1 VVFPIPAQ
9 IIPLTMS
16 LSERKLP
23 DVKILGFFRHA
34 KSDWDDMAKRD
45 FDRGLND
52 RGRRGAKLMGDHIRK
67 HGIKWNVI
75 VASPAV
81 RNKLTMDEAMPD
93 ADIIYDQRI
102 YLASSETILET
113 VADHAGDAKT
123 VLVSGHNPGMQ
134 EVLLD
139 LVSEEHED
147 KLFFEAA
154 RKFPTASFAVLEL
167 DIDDWSELK
176 PRCGKL
182 VHFARPRD
190 LDPELGPEA

>member
-1 VVFPIPAQ
+1 MFRVSVT
-9 IIPLTMS
+9 PLTS
-16 LSERKLP
+16 LLERNLP
-23 DVKILGFFRHA
+23 DVKILGLFRHA

-45 FDRGLND
+45 FDRGLNG

-67 HGIKWNVI
+67 HGIKWGTVI
-75 VASPAV
+75 ASPAE
-81 RNKLTMDEAMPD
+81 RNRLTMEAAMPD
-93 ADIIYDQRI
+93 ADVQYDKRI
-102 YLASSETILET
+102 YLASSDTILET
-113 VADHAGDAKT
+113 VADLAGTSDT

-134 EVLLD
+134 EVLLE
-139 LVSEEHED
+139 LVSEEHEN

-154 RKFPTASFAVLEL
+154 RKFPTASYAVLEL

-190 LDPELGPEA
+190 LDAELGPEA

>member
-1 VVFPIPAQ
+1 MPLKFP
-9 IIPLTMS
+9 L
-16 LSERKLP
+16 ERNPP
-23 DVKILGFFRHA
+23 DVKILGLFRHA

-52 RGRRGAKLMGDHIRK
+52 RGRRGAKLMGDHIRR
-67 HGIKWNVI
+67 HGIKWGAVI
-75 VASPAV
+75 ASPAE
-81 RNKLTMDEAMPD
+81 RNRLTMEASMPEVEVE
-93 ADIIYDQRI
+93 YDKRI
-102 YLASSETILET
+102 YLASADTVLET
-113 VADHAGDAKT
+113 VADLADESDT

-134 EVLLD
+134 EVLLE

-154 RKFPTASFAVLEL
+154 RKFPTAAFAVLEL
-167 DIDDWSELK
+167 DIDDWSEIK

-190 LDPELGPEA
+190 LDSELGPEA

>member
-1 VVFPIPAQ
+1 MFRVSVT
-9 IIPLTMS
+9 PLTS
-16 LSERKLP
+16 LLERNLP
-23 DVKILGFFRHA
+23 DVKILGLFRHA

-67 HGIKWNVI
+67 HGIKWGTVI
-75 VASPAV
+75 ASPAE
-81 RNKLTMDEAMPD
+81 RNRLTMEAAMPD
-93 ADIIYDQRI
+93 ADVQYDKRI
-102 YLASSETILET
+102 YLASSDTILET
-113 VADHAGDAKT
+113 VADLAGTSDT

-134 EVLLD
+134 EVLLE
-139 LVSEEHED
+139 LVSEGHEN

-154 RKFPTASFAVLEL
+154 RKFPTASYAVLEL

-190 LDPELGPEA
+190 LDAELGPEA